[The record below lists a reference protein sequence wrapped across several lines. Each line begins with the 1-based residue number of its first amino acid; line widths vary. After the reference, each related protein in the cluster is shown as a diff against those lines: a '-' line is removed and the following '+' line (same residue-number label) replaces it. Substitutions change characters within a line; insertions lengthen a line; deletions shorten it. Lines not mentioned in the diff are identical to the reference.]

1 MQLNDSTKQKL
12 KYIFL
17 LMLSITL
24 IVLSFLNI
32 RSSNENDDKRTT
44 DIISS
49 INICSSI
56 ILGLSFLILGRCI
69 WFFYTIRKGE
79 FYQEIEIFDKLLIF
93 VLPFVILIVSIIQK
107 IYISNYLPDM
117 SDPLQVEKYNDTHTL
132 KAEVVNNSGNAIL
145 IISIILFLMSIGFT
159 YYISR
164 SSTPQPKEV
173 KEVKETDYDREM
185 KQLIND
191 KQKLTQDVKKIKEL
205 YDKGEASEDLLQE
218 YEHAL
223 GTIELAIQ
231 ETKANRTREIKERR
245 EFLDKKL
252 KEQEKTIKESKK
264 GDLISMLREGTL
276 EKNIGKVP
284 ITSSS
289 SFSKSQGTSSSA
301 TASFSANEPSLIKSG
316 KPPLFPFNQ
325 YSQ

>member
-1 MQLNDSTKQKL
+1 
-12 KYIFL
+12 
-17 LMLSITL
+17 MLSITL

-69 WFFYTIRKGE
+69 WFFYTLRKGE

-107 IYISNYLPDM
+107 VYISNYLPDM

-164 SSTPQPKEV
+164 SSTPQPKETKEV
-173 KEVKETDYDREM
+173 KEIKETDYDREM
-185 KQLIND
+185 KQLTID

-205 YDKGEASEDLLQE
+205 YNKGEASEDLLQE

-231 ETKANRTREIKERR
+231 ETKANRTREIRERK

-289 SFSKSQGTSSSA
+289 SFSKSPGTSSS
-301 TASFSANEPSLIKSG
+301 TTPSFSSNDPSLIKSS